1 MMGRIS
7 TVVKTTEAV
16 TAEIKTKGILRVQE
30 DNTLVVDT
38 EDFGDMNILALIDE
52 LNLRNVEVEIKITA
66 KQEVVNDID
75 PLTV

>member
-1 MMGRIS
+1 MAKVS
-7 TVVKTTEAV
+7 TMVKTTEAV

-75 PLTV
+75 PLAV

>member
-1 MMGRIS
+1 MAKVS
-7 TVVKTTEAV
+7 TMVKTTEAI

-30 DNTLVVDT
+30 DNTLVVET

>member
-1 MMGRIS
+1 MAKVS
-7 TVVKTTEAV
+7 TMVKTTEAI

>member
-1 MMGRIS
+1 MMAKIS

-16 TAEIKTKGILRVQE
+16 TAEIKTKGVLRVQE
-30 DNTLVVDT
+30 DNTLVVETD
-38 EDFGDMNILALIDE
+38 DFGDMNILALIDE

-66 KQEVVNDID
+66 KQEVVNEVD

>member
-1 MMGRIS
+1 MMAKIS

>member
-1 MMGRIS
+1 M
-7 TVVKTTEAV
+7 VKTTEAI

-30 DNTLVVDT
+30 DNTLIVDT

>member
-1 MMGRIS
+1 MAKVS
-7 TVVKTTEAV
+7 TMVKTTEAV

-38 EDFGDMNILALIDE
+38 EDFGEMNILALIDE

-66 KQEVVNDID
+66 KQEIIDDID
-75 PLTV
+75 PLTI